1 MSQARLGVEL
11 TSSSWGTGSDAVAVA
26 EVVRAPGSAGA
37 RRPAVRLPLGV
48 NDTPTEVELDPG
60 EYIVRVFLPSGDVQA
75 ESVVLTDGGQRRLRF
90 ELPSSPHEWLASA
103 ASVGVVQTLPR
114 PTQARALEVALE
126 QQTTTVWRKDGRLG
140 AFPSTVPVPFPGPDD
155 PFRTRAR
162 RQAAEHAVQ
171 DIERNTLAID
181 RISGHD
187 RVRRAEGWRWI
198 TRVDLRR
205 HWPSKSLTAHELAL
219 WWTGAPAGKPDKLS
233 IDIADERNAR
243 LKAPGRAVGQIGG
256 KDRAFVAV
264 RDPVGNG
271 FYAVYPEGWDST
283 TKSRIGQYA
292 PPSVLL
298 TVAVGTRA
306 TAPAAAE
313 TAVRWRCA
321 CEIDDVEAT
330 SLLGFLNTG
339 QAAAGHLML
348 QRARDWL
355 CEKIVNPVAAAAG
368 AYMLLASGEKANA
381 SISPEWRSWVS
392 NLYQWFPELP
402 DGAIAM
408 AQMALAYGETG
419 HGDAIDVEKLRGYAL
434 EALRRGLPY
443 LGAGVRTLTDILIA
457 LQGDDESAG
466 RTGPAVDDTRRALS
480 LVRQL
485 GRITVP
491 GEFFTVLRLDEASA

>member
-11 TSSSWGTGSDAVAVA
+11 TSSSWGTGSDAAAVV
-26 EVVRAPGSAGA
+26 EVVRAPGSTGA
-37 RRPAVRLPLGV
+37 PQAAVRRPLGV
-48 NDTPTEVELDPG
+48 NDTPTEVALDPG

-75 ESVVLTDGGQRRLRF
+75 ESVVLAAGGQRQLRF
-90 ELPSSPHEWLASA
+90 ELPPSPHEWLAAA
-103 ASVGVVQTLPR
+103 ASVGVVQTLPS
-114 PTQARALEVALE
+114 PAHARALEVALN
-126 QQTTTVWRKDGRLG
+126 QQTTTVWSTDGQLG

-155 PFRTRAR
+155 PFRTIAR
-162 RQAAEHAVQ
+162 RQAAEDAVQ
-171 DIERNTLAID
+171 EIERNTRAID
-181 RISGHD
+181 RISGRA
-187 RVRRAEGWRWI
+187 RVRKVEGWRWI

-205 HWPSKSLTAHELAL
+205 RWPSKALSAHELAL
-219 WWTGAPAGKPDKLS
+219 WWTGAPTRKPNKLR

-243 LKAPGRAVGQIGG
+243 LRAPGRVIGRIG
-256 KDRAFVAV
+256 RNDRAFVAV
-264 RDPVGNG
+264 RDPVGG
-271 FYAVYPEGWDST
+271 GHYAVYPEGWDST
-283 TKSRIGQYA
+283 TKSRIGEYA

-306 TAPAAAE
+306 TAPAAGEA
-313 TAVRWRCA
+313 AVRWRCA
-321 CEIDDVEAT
+321 SEIDDVEAM

-368 AYMLLASGEKANA
+368 AYMLLASGEEANA
-381 SISPEWRSWVS
+381 SVSPKWRSWVR
-392 NLYQWFPELP
+392 NLYRWFPELP

-419 HGDAIDVEKLRGYAL
+419 RGDAIDVEKLRGYAL
-434 EALRRGLPY
+434 DAVRRGLPY
-443 LGAGVRTLTDILIA
+443 LGHGVRVLTDILVA

-491 GEFFTVLRLDEASA
+491 GEFFTVLRLDADST